1 MLPVTDQR
9 KKKPMNNT
17 APYDHM
23 PAGYAEDR
31 PFRMSETASLALTEM
46 EERTGSLP
54 LITHDAERFHFPRNS
69 FFSGI
74 CLALPL
80 SALLWLLII
89 YVL

>member
-1 MLPVTDQR
+1 MLPVTDLR
-9 KKKPMNNT
+9 KKNSMNNS

-31 PFRMSETASLALTEM
+31 PFRMSETTSIALTEI
-46 EERTGSLP
+46 EERTDSLP
-54 LITHDAERFHFPRNS
+54 RIPNEADRIHFPRNH
-69 FFSGI
+69 FFGGI

-80 SALLWLLII
+80 SGLLWVLII

>member
-1 MLPVTDQR
+1 MLPVTDLR
-9 KKKPMNNT
+9 KKNSMNNS

-31 PFRMSETASLALTEM
+31 PFRMSDTASIALTEI
-46 EERTGSLP
+46 EERTDSLP
-54 LITHDAERFHFPRNS
+54 LITHDADRIHFPRNS

>member
-31 PFRMSETASLALTEM
+31 PFRMSETASIALTEI
-46 EERTGSLP
+46 EERTDSLP
-54 LITHDAERFHFPRNS
+54 LIPMTPTVSISLETVFLAVYAWHCRFQLCC
-69 FFSGI
+69 G
-74 CLALPL
+74 C
-80 SALLWLLII
+80 
-89 YVL
+89 